1 MRKESL
7 FAGLLALLLM
17 FVFLGCEQ
25 ANSGTKP
32 GSGLGTGASPDDSWT
47 KVETVDGLE
56 GVWKSSVT
64 VPNEDG
70 KDSTTVVVT
79 ITYPASG
86 KGVTETGG
94 EVEIKNGVKFEIF
107 IDGQSQNAVVTSK
120 EEFESMLKTD
130 IDSSPIGT
138 VTGYLFVNG
147 SKTRLKLEGSQEIDG
162 MSDSDW
168 KDYQEKFKNMPTG
181 GDMTITL
188 SAGAPYTITT
198 TLILHKQ

>member
-25 ANSGTKP
+25 VVNNS
-32 GSGLGTGASPDDSWT
+32 DDSWT

-70 KDSTTVVVT
+70 KDSTTAVVT

-86 KGVTETGG
+86 KGETETGG
-94 EVEIKNGVKFEIF
+94 EVEIKNGVKSEIF

-120 EEFESMLKTD
+120 EEFESMLKTG

-147 SKTRLKLEGSQEIDG
+147 SKTRLKLEESQEIDG

-168 KDYQEKFKNMPTG
+168 KDYQEEFKKNMPTG

-198 TLILHKQ
+198 TLIFHKQ